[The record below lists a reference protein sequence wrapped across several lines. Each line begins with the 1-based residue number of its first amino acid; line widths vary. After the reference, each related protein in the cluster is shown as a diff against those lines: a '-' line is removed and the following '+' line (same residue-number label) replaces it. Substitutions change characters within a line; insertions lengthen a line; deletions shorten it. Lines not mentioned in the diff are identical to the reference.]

1 VRFSA
6 RTAWDV
12 GESRLARALRERR
25 ERGRE
30 ILDLTASNPTRCG
43 FTYDE
48 AGILAAL
55 GDRAALVYDPDPRGM
70 RRAREAVCRYYA
82 ERDAEVGAE
91 QIFLTTSTSEAYSW
105 LFRLLCDAGDEVLIA
120 LPSYPLFD
128 FLAQIEDVRLVPYPL
143 VYDHGWQMDF
153 AGLRERITPRTKA
166 IVVVHPNNP
175 TGHFTKAEERR
186 ELERICAEKRLALIV
201 DEVFLDYSYSPHH
214 AKPMRVG
221 GPDSYAESGTP
232 LRGNGSFVDT
242 RSFGAGD
249 HPALT
254 FVLSGISKIA
264 ALPQMK
270 AAWIAA
276 FGPERELKAALDRL
290 EVVADTFLSMN
301 APVQFA
307 LPLWLAGC
315 EPMQEQIRERTQAN
329 LRNLDQALL
338 RNPAITRL
346 EVEAGWYAVL
356 RVPAMGGDE
365 ELAVRLVEERGVS
378 VHPGSFLGFAGDGW
392 LVVSLLGP
400 EGEFRRGVEELV
412 GSREL
417 GIGVGN
423 RE

>member
-1 VRFSA
+1 VA
-6 RTAWDV
+6 
-12 GESRLARALRERR
+12 ESRLAQALRERR
-25 ERGRE
+25 AKGLE

-43 FTYDE
+43 FSYDE

-82 ERDAEVGAE
+82 ERGAEVGAE

-166 IVVVHPNNP
+166 IAMVHPNNP
-175 TGHFTKAEERR
+175 TGHFTKAEERW
-186 ELERICAEKRLALIV
+186 ELERICAEKGLALMV
-201 DEVFLDYSYSPHH
+201 DEVFLDYPI
-214 AKPMRVG
+214 
-221 GPDSYAESGTP
+221 
-232 LRGNGSFVDT
+232 RGEQSHPANSRQDGAPGFASSFA
-242 RSFGAGD
+242 AGE

-270 AAWIAA
+270 AAWIAG
-276 FGPERELKAALDRL
+276 FGPERELKTALERL

-301 APVQFA
+301 APVQCA
-307 LPLWLAGC
+307 LPAWLAGC
-315 EPMQEQIRERTQAN
+315 GPIQEEIRSRTQAN

-338 RNPAITRL
+338 RTPAITRL

-356 RVPAMGGDE
+356 RVPVMGSDE
-365 ELAVRLVEERGVS
+365 DLAVRLVEERGVS
-378 VHPGSFLGFAGDGW
+378 VHPGSFFGFAGDGW
-392 LVVSLLGP
+392 LVVSLLGS
-400 EGEFRRGVEELV
+400 EGEFLRGMEAVCETT
-412 GSREL
+412 GSGE
-417 GIGVGN
+417 
-423 RE
+423 